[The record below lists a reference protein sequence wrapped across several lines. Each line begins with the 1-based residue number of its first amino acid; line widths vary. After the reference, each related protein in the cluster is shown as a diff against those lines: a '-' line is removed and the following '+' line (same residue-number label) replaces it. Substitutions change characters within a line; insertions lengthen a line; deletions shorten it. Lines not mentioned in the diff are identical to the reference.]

1 MGTSTKGNV
10 ILTSFGIDVFM
21 ASFFSVSCLGLF
33 AFDFLRHI
41 LCRSSQDDTALATE
55 VTDSE

>member
-21 ASFFSVSCLGLF
+21 ASFFLFHFLGCLLLIFLIMYF
-33 AFDFLRHI
+33 AGFCNVYLHFK
-41 LCRSSQDDTALATE
+41 
-55 VTDSE
+55 